1 MALRFFTDILSS
13 NEALGLNV
21 GAGTVRAVRL
31 VKSEKGFEIIDSVST
46 DFQADRPAHP
56 AEIEAALREAA
67 RLIMQERTRL
77 VGNVRA
83 LSSRLHFF
91 DLPFGRSDKI
101 RQALPYIIEPLVM
114 ARVED
119 LLFDYLP
126 LTENALKGEPAI
138 AFAAEPEA
146 VSSAMENIQAAGLN
160 PDTILPD
167 SLGLIAVGKYLF
179 QGDPPHRS
187 RLILD
192 LGASQTGMALFHQ
205 GRAITSRTVPFGGLN
220 LTQALAEAQNRDMS
234 EAEALKRKTGLG
246 DKETSEAAAILR
258 EAWQLLIAEIER
270 TLAASLTDPDE
281 PAPIILLTGGG
292 AHTLGLPQ
300 FLSTRLGLEVQ
311 VLNREADITN
321 PLPGLEP
328 ELVTTAGLAI
338 LGITPRT
345 RPNLRQGEL
354 APQQA
359 LARHRKPLILMAC
372 GLLLI
377 ALISLGSLVLDYR
390 HQNRRYNEVKSEIN
404 RIFKDASPE
413 TTRIV
418 SPLAQL
424 RQKVEQARSGVT
436 GLTSERRRVLNL
448 ILEISRVA
456 KTREGM
462 RLLEFSLT
470 TQTLELQWEGGN
482 FEDLDRL
489 KTELVSLPFFS
500 EVTVGGA
507 KMDPVT
513 RKLTFKLTLKRQ
525 AK

>member
-1 MALRFFTDILSS
+1 M
-13 NEALGLNV
+13 
-21 GAGTVRAVRL
+21 
-31 VKSEKGFEIIDSVST
+31 
-46 DFQADRPAHP
+46 
-56 AEIEAALREAA
+56 
-67 RLIMQERTRL
+67 
-77 VGNVRA
+77 
-83 LSSRLHFF
+83 
-91 DLPFGRSDKI
+91 
-101 RQALPYIIEPLVM
+101 
-114 ARVED
+114 
-119 LLFDYLP
+119 
-126 LTENALKGEPAI
+126 
-138 AFAAEPEA
+138 
-146 VSSAMENIQAAGLN
+146 
-160 PDTILPD
+160 
-167 SLGLIAVGKYLF
+167 
-179 QGDPPHRS
+179 
-187 RLILD
+187 
-192 LGASQTGMALFHQ
+192 
-205 GRAITSRTVPFGGLN
+205 
-220 LTQALAEAQNRDMS
+220 
-234 EAEALKRKTGLG
+234 
-246 DKETSEAAAILR
+246 
-258 EAWQLLIAEIER
+258 
-270 TLAASLTDPDE
+270 
-281 PAPIILLTGGG
+281 
-292 AHTLGLPQ
+292 
-300 FLSTRLGLEVQ
+300 
-311 VLNREADITN
+311 
-321 PLPGLEP
+321 
-328 ELVTTAGLAI
+328 
-338 LGITPRT
+338 
-345 RPNLRQGEL
+345 
-354 APQQA
+354 
-359 LARHRKPLILMAC
+359 
-372 GLLLI
+372 LLI